1 MSLQHFRFVGGLR
14 TVRAQKKAKNPL
26 QDQSWCLLPWA
37 LWTTEHSETSL
48 HQSEFHLQ
56 SPPLLVDGP
65 DPPAFPV
72 QQYPCPF
79 YPCGP
84 QRWHCAITRRTKLWV
99 YNASVISI
107 LHLGAQP
114 WALNNTLVARLDG
127 FNIRALR
134 WIKRVNWFQYVTNA
148 TIPFIPTRSKAKNAS
163 VQSRH
168 LPTTASS
175 HMNHP
180 PPSWLDTS
188 HRAPLRP
195 AWHDNSRTQIGVAKP
210 LLDGG
215 GWWTWLALCI
225 QSKSAK

>member
-1 MSLQHFRFVGGLR
+1 MPVFAALG
-14 TVRAQKKAKNPL
+14 TV
-26 QDQSWCLLPWA
+26 DHGA
-37 LWTTEHSETSL
+37 LWDILASVGVPLTILTSSGRWSWSTSL
-48 HQSEFHLQ
+48 SCSAIPMSILPMWASAVTLTYHQKDQALGLQ
-56 SPPLLVDGP
+56 
-65 DPPAFPV
+65 
-72 QQYPCPF
+72 C
-79 YPCGP
+79 C
-84 QRWHCAITRRTKLWV
+84 H
-99 YNASVISI
+99 SVISI
-107 LHLGAQP
+107 PHLGAQP

-134 WIKRVNWFQYVTNA
+134 WIERVNWFQYVTNA

-163 VQSRH
+163 VQSSH

-195 AWHDNSRTQIGVAKP
+195 AWHDNSRPQIGVAKP
-210 LLDGG
+210 FLDGG
-215 GWWTWLALCI
+215 GWWTWLALRI